1 MSKTERKETLR
12 RLEKIYKPHLDYSG
26 YPLLERGGFFYRQGH
41 IFQNPFYYIDYTLAQ
56 VCALQFFKRT
66 LENDPHAWED
76 YVHLCRLGGSKSFL
90 ELVEEAGLK
99 SPFAEGTIAEVV
111 EAMVKVLNID
121 DAKL

>member
-1 MSKTERKETLR
+1 M
-12 RLEKIYKPHLDYSG
+12 
-26 YPLLERGGFFYRQGH
+26 
-41 IFQNPFYYIDYTLAQ
+41 
-56 VCALQFFKRT
+56 QFFKRT